1 MNLHTSR
8 PRLSIVVVN
17 RRRERFVAHAI
28 ESALAQTLRHNTP
41 EALEI
46 LIVDAGSRDGSL
58 AAIRR
63 HAPQLPLIALDDDS
77 EAAAMNAGFAAA
89 RGELIVFLESEDWLH
104 PEAAAEVL
112 AAWRPGVSK
121 VQFRLDLVDA
131 DDRPLGRLLPRD
143 LHGGAQAL
151 ALLRE
156 FGAYG
161 SPPCSGNAFH
171 RDYLARV
178 LPLDEAP
185 WHDGADTVP
194 ILLAPA
200 CGEVLSIPVA
210 LGACRSG
217 GEDELLAVGRH
228 GSLADACRRIDQGKQ
243 ALSSA
248 LERLG
253 IAHRRPAGLAP
264 WEARTLVL
272 GLRFGGAPA
281 GLPRRRTVVRVLR
294 SVLRWPGLAPARRLL
309 MLGWMVAVLLLPD
322 TPARRIAR
330 LHRRESGTVADPG
343 REPDSSPAAQHR
355 LARLLRRL

>member
-28 ESALAQTLRHNTP
+28 ESALAQTLRHDTP

-200 CGEVLSIPVA
+200 CGEVRSIPVA

-217 GEDELLAVGRH
+217 GEDELLAVGTTARSPTPA
-228 GSLADACRRIDQGKQ
+228 GASTRASRRCRRRW
-243 ALSSA
+243 SA
-248 LERLG
+248 WASRTAARRGWRRGRLARWCWG
-253 IAHRRPAGLAP
+253 CASAAHRPGCR
-264 WEARTLVL
+264 
-272 GLRFGGAPA
+272 GGAPSCACCARCCA
-281 GLPRRRTVVRVLR
+281 GRAWRRR
-294 SVLRWPGLAPARRLL
+294 G
-309 MLGWMVAVLLLPD
+309 GC
-322 TPARRIAR
+322 
-330 LHRRESGTVADPG
+330 
-343 REPDSSPAAQHR
+343 
-355 LARLLRRL
+355 